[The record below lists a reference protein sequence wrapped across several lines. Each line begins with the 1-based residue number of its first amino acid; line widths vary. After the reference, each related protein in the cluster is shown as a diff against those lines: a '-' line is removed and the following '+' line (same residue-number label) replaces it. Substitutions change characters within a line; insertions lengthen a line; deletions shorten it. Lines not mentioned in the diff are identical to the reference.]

1 MRTDRLP
8 PLGLAALTVLEV
20 PPLDLVPLAARAGFA
35 AIGLRLAP
43 AAPGG
48 VAYRLSRADQAE
60 LRHRL
65 DGEGLRVHDV
75 EILTLD
81 PAFQPAAHAP
91 LLDLAAVLGARRVT
105 VCGEDPEPARL
116 AASLAGLA
124 ELAAARGLGIDL
136 EFMGWRATATLAQ
149 AEAAVRAADH
159 PGAAVLID
167 ALHLARTGATPAD
180 VAMLPAALLVSAQ
193 LCDAP
198 PAAPPTRDAL
208 IAEARGERKLPGSG
222 ALPLAALLAALPET
236 TVLSAEIPLAA
247 VADPAERARR
257 AFAATAGLFAADS
270 TRSPPAPP
278 AAPAGTATTTPR

>member
-20 PPLDLVPLAARAGFA
+20 PPLGLVPLAARAGFA

-43 AAPGG
+43 ASPGG
-48 VAYRLSRADQAE
+48 VAYPLSPPEQAE
-60 LRHRL
+60 LRRRL
-65 DGEGLRVHDV
+65 DGEGVRVHDV

-81 PAFQPAAHAP
+81 AAFRPAAHDA
-91 LLDLAAVLGARRVT
+91 LLDQAAVLGARRVT

-124 ELAAARGLGIDL
+124 ERAAARGLGVDL
-136 EFMGWRATATLAQ
+136 EFMGWRATATLAP

-167 ALHLARTGATPAD
+167 ALHLARTGATPAE

-193 LCDAP
+193 VCDAP
-198 PAAPPTRDAL
+198 SAAPTGREAI
-208 IAEARGERKLPGSG
+208 IAEARGNRKLPGAG
-222 ALPLAALLAALPET
+222 DLPLTALLTALPEA
-236 TVLSAEIPLAA
+236 TVLSCEIPLAG
-247 VADPAERARR
+247 VADPAERARLV
-257 AFAATAGLFAADS
+257 FAATAGLFAADS
-270 TRSPPAPP
+270 SRSPPAPP
-278 AAPAGTATTTPR
+278 AAPAGTATTIPR